1 MIVYDVFYLYI
12 RGNQR
17 LFKKKT
23 GEVLFTNILLFA
35 VYLINYIYLLNVKT
49 IAEYSVLLI
58 KSIKLR
64 LHYFKHTN
72 K

>member
-23 GEVLFTNILLFA
+23 CEVLFTNILLFA
-35 VYLINYIYLLNVKT
+35 VYLINYIYFLNVKT
-49 IAEYSVLLI
+49 IAEFSVLLI
-58 KSIKLR
+58 MSII
-64 LHYFKHTN
+64 FCIASI
-72 K
+72 

>member
-12 RGNQR
+12 KGNQR

-35 VYLINYIYLLNVKT
+35 VYLIKYIYLLNVKT
-49 IAEYSVLLI
+49 IAEFSVSLI
-58 KSIKLR
+58 KSII
-64 LHYFKHTN
+64 FCIASI
-72 K
+72 